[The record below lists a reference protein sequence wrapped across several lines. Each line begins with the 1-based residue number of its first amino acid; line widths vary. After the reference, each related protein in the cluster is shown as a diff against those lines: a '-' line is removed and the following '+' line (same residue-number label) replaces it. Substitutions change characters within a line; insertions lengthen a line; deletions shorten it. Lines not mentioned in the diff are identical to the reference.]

1 MEVHIEHMEEYEL
14 LELLAIEKESL
25 GFYVSGHPLD
35 KYRKDLE
42 QIKYTLSS
50 EIEELADG
58 SQAIL
63 VGKVEDIVEKI
74 SKKGNKFAIAHILDL
89 HGNIE
94 LLLFENRLQELY
106 DNFNLNEP
114 IAFKVRIS
122 KGENFTRMSILKI
135 ESLQEAKREKVKI
148 KKEIKQTPKPIFE
161 PITIFINLTPDVK
174 IIEELYHLAVRC
186 KGQHPL
192 RLYIKS
198 EKLSDVIIES
208 NIRVSKTILDEVR
221 KIGIGELASVS

>member
-1 MEVHIEHMEEYEL
+1 
-14 LELLAIEKESL
+14 
-25 GFYVSGHPLD
+25 
-35 KYRKDLE
+35 
-42 QIKYTLSS
+42 
-50 EIEELADG
+50 
-58 SQAIL
+58 
-63 VGKVEDIVEKI
+63 
-74 SKKGNKFAIAHILDL
+74 
-89 HGNIE
+89 
-94 LLLFENRLQELY
+94 LQ
-106 DNFNLNEP
+106 
-114 IAFKVRIS
+114 
-122 KGENFTRMSILKI
+122 
-135 ESLQEAKREKVKI
+135 SLQEAKREKVKI